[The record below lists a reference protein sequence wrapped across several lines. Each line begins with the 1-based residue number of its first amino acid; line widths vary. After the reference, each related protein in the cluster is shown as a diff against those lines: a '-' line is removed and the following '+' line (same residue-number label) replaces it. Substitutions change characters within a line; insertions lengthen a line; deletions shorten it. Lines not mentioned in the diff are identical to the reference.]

1 MLPFIPQQASQIANA
16 NLQIMANATQR
27 YAHGI
32 QQLAELNLQTVRTL
46 WEESSTVAK
55 AGTAARPSDFL
66 GWESTLFAEL
76 PEKAAAY
83 SRHFFSIVRATEAD
97 ILNEAFSQYEKYGIN
112 VKGAF
117 ESTLQQGRSAAQGA
131 SALVADVT
139 SRSTQA
145 ANEIASNV
153 VDGSTDVVRSTA
165 DASSNAAGELQNT
178 DEKTARALK
187 AGVKR

>member
-1 MLPFIPQQASQIANA
+1 MLPFIPQQASSIANA
-16 NLQIMANATQR
+16 NLQIMANVTQR

-32 QQLAELNLQTVRTL
+32 QQLAELNLQTVKTL
-46 WEESSTVAK
+46 WEESTTVAK

-97 ILNEAFSQYEKYGIN
+97 IFNEAFSQYEKYGIN

-117 ESTLQQGRSAAQGA
+117 ESALQQGQFAAQGV

-139 SRSTQA
+139 DRSTQV
-145 ANEIASNV
+145 ANEIASKVADAN
-153 VDGSTDVVRSTA
+153 TDVVRTTV
-165 DASSNAAGELQNT
+165 DASSTAAADLQET
-178 DEKTARALK
+178 DEQTARALK
-187 AGVKR
+187 AGAKR